1 MEKLI
6 PAEQSLFNERR
17 QNELGSEHLVLPLS
31 GKFVEGHKLN
41 DNLNELQ
48 NGCPQDLVPLT
59 IEVQPLLGKLILKH
73 PQTGEEFVY
82 TQIYRQVNED
92 LIVRLS
98 NYATGSSFGY
108 DAQGQLSYVEI
119 NARSQQIFIYYKDGQ
134 ITGAKKLEASYSVFS
149 HPNQGYVT
157 HYDKDLKEVR
167 KYQEARFINPKTKQF
182 RVTEILPA
190 KRSGSVS
197 QPRSL

>member
-17 QNELGSEHLVLPLS
+17 QNELGLEYLALPLG

-41 DNLNELQ
+41 GDLNELQ

-59 IEVQPLLGKLILKH
+59 IEVKPLLGKLILKH

-82 TQIYRQVNED
+82 TQIYRQANEGF
-92 LIVRLS
+92 LVRLS

-108 DAQGQLSYVEI
+108 DTQGQLSYVEI
-119 NARSQQIFIYYKDGQ
+119 NARTQQIFIYYKDGQ
-134 ITGAKKLEASYSVFS
+134 ITGAKKIEASYSAFS
-149 HPNQGYVT
+149 HPNQGYAT

-167 KYQEARFINPKTKQF
+167 KYQEARFIDPKTKQF
-182 RVTEILPA
+182 RITEIIPA
-190 KRSGSVS
+190 KRSGSIS
-197 QPRSL
+197 QPASL